1 MGTHIAMRL
10 KLTVIPK
17 VVSLPK
23 RTSKMLPDKLKI
35 LSKDLSSLINEDEI
49 TALAI
54 ETGYEVRESPLRG
67 INFFLIHLLATIDK
81 GMSSSLTELCNQGLV
96 LGVEVAKESLNDRY
110 TAKASL
116 FMKRVC
122 QLLMSKRLGSEVD
135 FEVLQKFNG
144 IFVSDSTSVEI
155 PRHLCEALGAQVKGK
170 STSLL
175 KLDCTFD
182 LQSDWSRLWV
192 RYGSSSDQTQI
203 MGPPKN
209 SLWIRDLGY
218 YRTQDFSGIDYQGGK
233 FISRARMDI
242 PLYTARSGKQRVDLE
257 QLIDRLSE
265 DEFFEADVKLGY
277 KRRFPARLVVQRVPD
292 AIAEQKRKELIA
304 QKRFKSRKLS
314 DRRIKLCALNVFITN
329 LEAKEWPASQIQQL
343 YKIRWQIE
351 LIFKIWKS
359 HLSLEKVPKM
369 NKYRFECSLY
379 AMLIYISLNHR
390 MIQGLKNYYWNDLG
404 IQLSE
409 IKTAKM
415 INVHIQ
421 KLIASLLGIPHAAEK
436 FVQTLFGALMRYGKK
451 EVRYVNKNPLFNTC

>member
-1 MGTHIAMRL
+1 
-10 KLTVIPK
+10 
-17 VVSLPK
+17 
-23 RTSKMLPDKLKI
+23 MLPEKLKT
-35 LSKDLSSLINEDEI
+35 LSENLASLINEEEI

-67 INFFLIHLLATIDK
+67 INFFLIHLLAAIDK
-81 GMSSSLTELCNQGLV
+81 GMSSSLTELCNQGLL
-96 LGVEVAKESLNDRY
+96 LGVKVARKSLDDRY

-116 FMKRVC
+116 FMKRVS
-122 QLLMSKRLGSEVD
+122 QLLLSKQLGKEVD

-155 PRHLCEALGAQVKGK
+155 PRHLCEAFGAQVKVK
-170 STSLL
+170 SNSLL

-182 LQSDWSRLWV
+182 LQSDWSRLWI
-192 RYGSSSDQTQI
+192 RYGASSDQTQI
-203 MGPPKN
+203 MGPPKD

-242 PLYTARSGKQRVDLE
+242 PLYTSSVGKQRIDLE
-257 QLIDRLSE
+257 QLVDSLGE
-265 DEFFEADVKLGY
+265 NEFFEAEVRLEN

-292 AIAEQKRKELIA
+292 EIAEQKRKELIA
-304 QKRFKSRKLS
+304 QKRFKSRKVS
-314 DRRIKLCALNVFITN
+314 ARRLKLCALNIFITN
-329 LEAKEWPASQIQQL
+329 LKSNEWPASQIQRL

-359 HLSLEKVPKM
+359 HLCLEKVPKM

-379 AMLIYISLNHR
+379 AMLICISLNHK

-404 IQLSE
+404 VELSE
-409 IKTAKM
+409 IKTAKIM
-415 INVHIQ
+415 NIHIR
-421 KLIASLLGIPHAAEK
+421 KLIDIILGLPRAAEQ
-436 FVQTLFGALMRYGKK
+436 FVQLLFEALSRYGKK
-451 EVRYVNKNPLFNTC
+451 EVRYKNKNPLFNTC